1 MSTNIY
7 DYSAL
12 NAFSVLSGSGG
23 ISTAVGT
30 EVVAI
35 NNGKYGTSGS
45 VTVGAGSSITG
56 TQESNA
62 SIVTLALAQL
72 ASFIAAVGLLP
83 TTSTTSLTSAVSNT
97 ITPGKYAYATPAVS
111 LAASTILNFDAQN
124 NPNAQ
129 FFLIGSTLSMTTV
142 TINLING
149 ASPCN
154 IFWIFSAL
162 ITITTP
168 VNNVSGIFMGSLG
181 ITISLSTN
189 PTFNGRLYDQTV
201 AIQFLATSGTS
212 TVNGP
217 NCPQNIICYAKGTLI
232 LTKQGF
238 VPIEN
243 IKAGHNVVTKGKI
256 YNNKYITNSN
266 VKVEP
271 VMWVSKF
278 KVHDLNSK
286 SRPICIEKD
295 ALSENCPFKN
305 LYVSPNH
312 SLLLNGN
319 MVLAKNMV
327 NGKNIYQDNECDEV
341 EYYHLECEYHRAIV
355 ANGVLSESYF
365 DVNGN
370 REVFDNSVKLRRTI
384 DLKKLRNV

>member
-7 DYSAL
+7 DTAYSAL
-12 NAFSVLSGSGG
+12 NAFSVLSSGVLTVTSASSLNVATTSKYG
-23 ISTAVGT
+23 AVGT
-30 EVVAI
+30 VS
-35 NNGKYGTSGS
+35 GTIVGS
-45 VTVGAGSSITG
+45 
-56 TQESNA
+56 QESNT
-62 SIVTLALAQL
+62 SIALAEL
-72 ASFIAAVGLLP
+72 GVFVAVVGVLP
-83 TTSTTSLTSAVSNT
+83 TTSTVSLISAATNT
-97 ITPGKYAYATPAVS
+97 ITPGKYVYPSGAITLGAFTV
-111 LAASTILNFDAQN
+111 LNFDAQN
-124 NPNAQ
+124 NSNAQ
-129 FFLIGSTLSMTTV
+129 FFLIGDNTLGMTSV
-142 TINLING
+142 TINLLNG

-154 IFWIFSAL
+154 IFWIFSGA

-168 VNNVSGIFMGSLG
+168 ANNVSGIFMGKAGISFPLG
-181 ITISLSTN
+181 TN
-189 PTFNGRLYDQTV
+189 PIINGRLYNSGTLGIV
-201 AIQFLATSGTS
+201 FSATSGTS

-217 NCPQNIICYAKGTLI
+217 ICSQNIICYAKGTLI